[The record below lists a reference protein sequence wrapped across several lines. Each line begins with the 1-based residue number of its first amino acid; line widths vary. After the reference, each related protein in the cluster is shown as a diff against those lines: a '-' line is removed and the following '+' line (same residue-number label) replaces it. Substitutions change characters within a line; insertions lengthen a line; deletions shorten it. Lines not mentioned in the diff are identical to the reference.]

1 MPRDAIS
8 NVTVLRRFEPATRDG
23 LEMGASLVRV
33 RPETGRMHQIRVHLA
48 SIGHPCLGDRVYGGA
63 KPGDAGHFDRQ
74 ALHALALSIAHPRS
88 REHLEFLAPLP
99 DDFVAFLTQN
109 SGDVDREIDQRE
121 LRRWIEVA

>member
-1 MPRDAIS
+1 
-8 NVTVLRRFEPATRDG
+8 VLRRFEPATRDG

-33 RPETGRMHQIRVHLA
+33 KPETGRMHQIRVHLA

-63 KPGDAGHFDRQ
+63 KHGDAGPFDRQ
-74 ALHALALSIAHPRS
+74 ALHALALSIAHPRT

-99 DDFVAFLTQN
+99 DDFVAFLAQN
-109 SGDVDREIDQRE
+109 SNDDDHEIDPRE

>member
-8 NVTVLRRFEPATRDG
+8 NVTVLRRFDDANDH
-23 LEMGASLVRV
+23 EMAASLVRV
-33 RPETGRMHQIRVHLA
+33 KPETGRMHQIRVHLA

-63 KPGDAGHFDRQ
+63 KQGDASPFDRQ

-88 REHLEFLAPLP
+88 HERLEFIAPLP
-99 DDFVAFLTQN
+99 DDFVAFLAQN
-109 SGDVDREIDQRE
+109 SSGVDHEIDPRE

>member
-1 MPRDAIS
+1 
-8 NVTVLRRFEPATRDG
+8 VLRRFKNCDG
-23 LEMGASLVRV
+23 FEMGSSLVRV

-63 KPGDAGHFDRQ
+63 KQGDAGLFDRQ

-88 REHLEFLAPLP
+88 REPLEFIAPLP
-99 DDFVAFLTQN
+99 DDFVEFLARN
-109 SGDVDREIDQRE
+109 SDGDDREIDPRE